1 MCSRST
7 EKNHLFCQILE
18 LLPSTLSMPLSQTL
32 VVQMPKPTITVT
44 YHEIII
50 KILDEMGHVLIL
62 LDEIGLDEMRLDEMG
77 RNHLFKYTGN

>member
-1 MCSRST
+1 
-7 EKNHLFCQILE
+7 
-18 LLPSTLSMPLSQTL
+18 
-32 VVQMPKPTITVT
+32 MPKPTITVT

-50 KILDEMGHVLIL
+50 KILDEMGHVLTL